1 MEGFDLAE
9 ELKKLPAKPGVY
21 LMHDKKDQIIYV
33 GKAIILKNRVRSYFR
48 ESTKKSP
55 KIQEMVKR
63 IDYFEYIVTDS
74 ELEALVLEC
83 NLIKEHRPKYN
94 TMLKDDKTYPYVK
107 VTVNEAFPRL
117 IFSRQMKKDKSRY
130 FGPYTSAGSVK
141 STIDLLNKIYRLRVC
156 NKSLPKEIGEG
167 RACLNYHVGRCM
179 GPCQNYCSKDEYAQ
193 AVSGALNFLN
203 GNYEPVIKYVSDK
216 MYEASDK
223 MEFEEAM
230 RYKELL
236 ESVKNVAQKQK
247 ITSSQGEDKDVIAIY
262 REDSDAVV
270 SIFFVREGRM
280 IGREHFYMSNVNSQD
295 EGDFSADSV
304 IIQDFVK
311 QFYSGTPFV
320 PRELMLEMDV
330 EEHELLEQWLTGKR
344 NGKVTISVPQKGMK
358 EKFVELAKENARMV
372 LSQDKEKIKRQE
384 GRTIGAVKEITRLIG
399 IEAVNRM
406 EAFDISHISGYET
419 VASMVVFEKGKPKK
433 SDYRRFKIQSVKG
446 PDDYASMEEVL
457 TRRFSH
463 GLEELSK
470 AEDDIKEYG
479 SFTRFPDLIMMD
491 GGKGQVHACLKVLE
505 KLGLSIPV
513 CGMVKD
519 DHHRTRGLY
528 FNDVE
533 LPIDT
538 RSEGFKLITRIQD
551 EAHRFAI
558 EFHRSLRSKGQ
569 VKSLLDEIE
578 GIGQTRRKAL
588 LRKFGSLEEIA
599 KASIDELTL
608 TEAMN
613 VQSAKAVW
621 EFFHG
626 EKEPK

>member
-1 MEGFDLAE
+1 MDGFNLAE

-107 VTVNEAFPRL
+107 VTLGEEYPRL
-117 IFSRQMKKDKSRY
+117 IFSRLMKKDKSKY
-130 FGPYTSAGSVK
+130 FGPYTSAGAVK
-141 STIDLLNKIYRLRVC
+141 STIDLLNKIYMLRTC
-156 NKSLPKEIGEG
+156 SKSLPKEIGEG

-179 GPCQNYCSKDEYAQ
+179 GPCQHYCDKQEYAQ
-193 AVSGALNFLN
+193 AVSGAINFLN
-203 GNYEPVIKYVSDK
+203 GNYEPVIKFVSDK
-216 MYEASDK
+216 MYAASEK
-223 MEFEEAM
+223 MEFEDAM

-236 ESVKNVAQKQK
+236 EAVKSVAQKQK
-247 ITSSQGEDKDVIAIY
+247 ITSSQGEDKDVIAMY
-262 REDSDAVV
+262 QEGSDAVV

-280 IGREHFYMSNVNSQD
+280 IGREHFYMSNVSEQELGENFANS
-295 EGDFSADSV
+295 V
-304 IIQDFVK
+304 VLQDFVK

-320 PRELMLEMDV
+320 PRELMLEMDI
-330 EEHELLEQWLTGKR
+330 EEHELLEQWLSNKR
-344 NGKVTISVPQKGMK
+344 NAKVTITVPQKGMK

-384 GRTIGAVKEITRLIG
+384 GRTIGAVKEITGLIG
-399 IEAVNRM
+399 IEDINRM

-470 AEDDIKEYG
+470 GEETEYG
-479 SFTRFPDLIMMD
+479 SFTRFPELIMMD

-558 EFHRSLRSKGQ
+558 EFHRSLRTKGQ

-578 GIGQTRRKAL
+578 GVGPARRKAL
-588 LRKFGSLEEIA
+588 LRKFGSVEEIA
-599 KASIDELTL
+599 KAELNEL
-608 TEAMN
+608 VQTETMN
-613 VQSAKAVW
+613 AQSAQRVW
-621 EFFHG
+621 EYFHNPD
-626 EKEPK
+626 KEQK